1 MGNVAA
7 HQKKENKE
15 AVEQEKRQTTDF
27 REGACFPSSFGQRA
41 ALQTCG
47 SERAQDIWY
56 PKGGQQ
62 PF

>member
-27 REGACFPSSFGQRA
+27 KEGACFSSSFGQ
-41 ALQTCG
+41 
-47 SERAQDIWY
+47 RAQDIWY
-56 PKGGQQ
+56 PRGGQQ